1 MTAAPGGD
9 PQTSAGPG
17 DRPARKPRRK
27 ELLAMPEMSDQF
39 PEASGPDVTE
49 ETNPFTSKDWR
60 MLIYAWADV
69 LVRVF
74 IILGGIFAIYQYS
87 ETRKE
92 KRVQQ
97 TLQLVELWDQPD
109 FQNAQLVVKDRL
121 ASLNNEF
128 AGQLGQNP
136 SQEELAVYYR
146 QVGLQ
151 ALSVAGPDMPLE
163 EFRARYEKVLYFLNR
178 LAFCV
183 DGNLCE
189 QSVADAFFYDYASS
203 FWRYFSGYAERE
215 RQRGVVGYATAIE
228 NYVTEER
235 NGSIFSTLGLMPGQ
249 DD

>member
-1 MTAAPGGD
+1 M
-9 PQTSAGPG
+9 
-17 DRPARKPRRK
+17 
-27 ELLAMPEMSDQF
+27 
-39 PEASGPDVTE
+39 
-49 ETNPFTSKDWR
+49 
-60 MLIYAWADV
+60 
-69 LVRVF
+69 
-74 IILGGIFAIYQYS
+74 
-87 ETRKE
+87 
-92 KRVQQ
+92 
-97 TLQLVELWDQPD
+97 
-109 FQNAQLVVKDRL
+109 KDRL

-215 RQRGVVGYATAIE
+215 RQRGVAGYATAIE

-249 DD
+249 HD